1 LTLKILSVI
10 LNISKEREENKM
22 KKWNDIYNNEEELIK
37 DMLKAKAD
45 ERKYRYGVLVKG
57 YTYIHSFQN
66 YYKKNGKLTP
76 KQMTQLK
83 RLAYEIYKNTH
94 WDMYR

>member
-1 LTLKILSVI
+1 
-10 LNISKEREENKM
+10 M
-22 KKWNDIYNNEEELIK
+22 KKWNEIYSSEEELIE

-45 ERKYRYGVLVKG
+45 ERKYRYGLLVKG
-57 YTYIHSFQN
+57 YAYIHSFQN
-66 YYKKNGKLTP
+66 YYKKNGKLTS

>member
-1 LTLKILSVI
+1 
-10 LNISKEREENKM
+10 M
-22 KKWNDIYNNEEELIK
+22 KKWNEVYNGEEELIR

-45 ERKYRYGVLVKG
+45 DSKYRYSSLVKG
-57 YTYIHSFQN
+57 YTYINSFQK

-83 RLAYEIYKNTH
+83 RLAYEVYKNTH
-94 WDMYR
+94 WDMYK